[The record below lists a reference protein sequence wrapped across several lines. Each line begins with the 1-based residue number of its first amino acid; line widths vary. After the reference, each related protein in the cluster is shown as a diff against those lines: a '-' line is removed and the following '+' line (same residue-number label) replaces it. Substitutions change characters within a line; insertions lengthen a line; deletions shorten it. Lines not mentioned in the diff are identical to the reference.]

1 MPNHSPDSSADFQET
16 SPAPSEP
23 PPGPPQLPVVQF
35 RYCTCDWPSVR
46 LDFFGHYR
54 CRDCGK
60 RILAHQP
67 R

>member
-1 MPNHSPDSSADFQET
+1 MSQKNRTDPPEPVDTGSSPTQP
-16 SPAPSEP
+16 PAPEP
-23 PPGPPQLPVVQF
+23 
-35 RYCTCDWPSVR
+35 RWCTCDWPSVR